1 MSVIEDFK
9 KILEKI
15 RGNSVAEVAGP
26 VAKVASDDSSLAPG
40 TQPPVPELAVSEPMV
55 EVKPV
60 PAGLIRDPLSEL
72 RAQSSDKLMLDDY
85 KAVAERL
92 GCSWEAVA
100 AVAHVESGSLGG
112 FDPNTRLPIILYE
125 RHLFSRKTGGKFD
138 ASHPMLS
145 SPRAGGYAKSQWG
158 QWSRLA
164 EAFQLVPEA
173 ALESTSWGRFQILGQ
188 NWHRYP
194 EMRSVH
200 GFVRKLA
207 RSEKDQLDAFE
218 NFIVTNKLADEL
230 QRLDWAGFASRY
242 NGPGY
247 RANRYDEKMATAY
260 KQIQRQ
266 EL

>member
-1 MSVIEDFK
+1 MSLLDDFK
-9 KILEKI
+9 KILKNI
-15 RGNSVAEVAGP
+15 RGAPELEAVGP
-26 VAKVASDDSSLAPG
+26 DVKEASDDGSTAPA
-40 TQPPVPELAVSEPMV
+40 TPPTEAEIETPKVPVVPPVPV
-55 EVKPV
+55 
-60 PAGLIRDPLSEL
+60 GIIHDPLNEL
-72 RAQSSDKLMLDDY
+72 RAASIDKLSLDDY
-85 KAVAERL
+85 KDVANRL
-92 GCSWEAVA
+92 GCAWEAVA
-100 AVAHVESGSLGG
+100 AVAHVESGALGG
-112 FDPNTRLPIILYE
+112 FDMNTRLPIILYE

-138 ASHPMLS
+138 ATYPMLS

-158 QWSRLA
+158 QWARMC
-164 EAFQLVPEA
+164 EAFMLVPEA

-188 NWHRYP
+188 NWYKYP
-194 EMRSVH
+194 DMRSVH

-260 KQIQRQ
+260 RQIQRQ